1 MLLWENY
8 PYGIIPEVNLAY
20 VFSFQIKYKVYYFVT
35 ETTDGNDV
43 NDDVD
48 PQIDSAS
55 STDAKD
61 SDEDVQIGKYCLFPT
76 NLNLNLYL
84 VCSYI
89 GLLVRH

>member
-1 MLLWENY
+1 M
-8 PYGIIPEVNLAY
+8 IPEVNLAY
-20 VFSFQIKYKVYYFVT
+20 AFPFQIKYKVYYFVT

-43 NDDVD
+43 NDDED

-55 STDAKD
+55 STDAED
-61 SDEDVQIGKYCLFPT
+61 SDEDVQIGKFSLFPT